1 MAMTFAAR
9 LTTQHTLKYTA
20 IALDMAEPAK
30 LLPTGRDAAPQGP
43 PARVVTIRSLKVSAV
58 WRLWEVSPETTAP
71 LTDLE
76 QMAYGVTNQQVT
88 ENGVSFDLGVL
99 DHFRPLEQLRIH
111 ATVRY
116 DPQTATCTPIVQT
129 TIQGQVAALERVY
142 VQADER
148 LIRPKV
154 LYIDV
159 VGRSLTV
166 SPTHV
171 TERIQP

>member
-1 MAMTFAAR
+1 MIYTSAGLSSTTAITSRGYGVAVFMAMTFPAR

-99 DHFRPLEQLRIH
+99 DHFRPHRH
-111 ATVRY
+111 GDVRTQV
-116 DPQTATCTPIVQT
+116 DGGAGPDGPGVCSST
-129 TIQGQVAALERVY
+129 QG
-142 VQADER
+142 
-148 LIRPKV
+148 
-154 LYIDV
+154 
-159 VGRSLTV
+159 
-166 SPTHV
+166 
-171 TERIQP
+171 